1 MPNKKHVA
9 DLMISNVFMVE
20 EETSVLEAVHLM
32 AQNNIGAVIVMSPIQ
47 DPVGIFT
54 ERDLLKRVIAHD
66 LDPAKTPV
74 SKVMTPKFVCIQKTD
89 DVDDLPGI
97 MVEGN
102 FRHIPVVDG
111 RKLVGILSM
120 RDVLRSL
127 AGL

>member
-1 MPNKKHVA
+1 MPDKKTVA
-9 DLMISNVFMVE
+9 DIMISDIFTVE
-20 EETSVLEAVHLM
+20 EQTPVSDAVHLM

-54 ERDLLKRVIAHD
+54 ERDLLKRVVAHD

-74 SKVMTPKFVCIQKTD
+74 SKVMTPKFVCIQNTD
-89 DVDDLPGI
+89 DVDDLPAI

-111 RKLVGILSM
+111 RKLVGILSI
-120 RDVLRSL
+120 RDVLRFL